1 MLFPVYPPATT
12 LERMA
17 RLAGTDR
24 TRNVLANVCSF
35 LLLTALNLS
44 ICWRLFK
51 VEFTN
56 HFSSIEGSFIGIARY
71 ISRHWGDFSWW
82 PLWHCGMPYQN
93 TYVPLLH
100 IVVAAT
106 SSIGHLPPARAY
118 HAVVGLIYAF
128 GPGTLYLMMTRL
140 DASRPA
146 AFVAAVLYSVFSPSS
161 FLMPRVAGDLGG
173 FWSAR
178 RLQVLT
184 VYGEG
189 PHVSC
194 MTVLPLVILAL
205 QVAIETKTRRAF
217 ALAAIAIALVFTIN
231 VPGTMAT
238 GLAVFCWICAQPAGR
253 RLSAW
258 KLAAGASLFAYCL
271 ACFAIPPSS
280 LATVGGN
287 IGSMHPGFSISL
299 KYGPVLLALVLGAV
313 AAAGYWLTR
322 TGLSLAVRFAILF
335 SGLLVPLSATADVER
350 FELLPQVGRLH
361 LEAEMGVC
369 ILLGCAAWWIYRRLP
384 WQVRPIL
391 LALFLALTIVQ
402 TRHYRARA
410 RRDLDNVDLEKRSE
424 FTTARWLD
432 RNLGGG
438 RVYAMG
444 STGFWLNAFT
454 DTPQLIGCCDQG
466 LSMPVLNQ
474 IPYPIN
480 AQVAKEDTVRA
491 GVWLRALGVRAIVV
505 NGPASTDEYKDI
517 KAPERFRAVFP
528 ALHEENGDTV
538 YSVLPAASSLAHVL
552 RPGDQVPTTKSRDV
566 AFADVSRYADAIAN
580 EPRATTFMWLRS
592 GRARIHAKLHRD
604 DLLSVQVAW
613 FPGWT
618 ASVGSARKSISQDGL
633 GFILIHPECE
643 GDCEITL
650 AWHGPPDLPFAQALS
665 LLAVAAA
672 LFAIFYRDGAAG
684 ATRFRRAIHN

>member
-1 MLFPVYPPATT
+1 MQ
-12 LERMA
+12 
-17 RLAGTDR
+17 RLAAGTDR
-24 TRNVLANVCSF
+24 TRNVLADACAF

-56 HFSSIEGSFIGIARY
+56 HFSSIEGSFIAIARY

-106 SSIGHLPPARAY
+106 SSIAHLPPARAY
-118 HAVVGLIYAF
+118 HAVVGLIYAL
-128 GPGTLYLMMTRL
+128 GAGTLFLMTTRL
-140 DASRPA
+140 GASRPA

-161 FLMPRVAGDLGG
+161 FLMPGVAGDLGG
-173 FWSAR
+173 FFSAR

-194 MTVLPLVILAL
+194 MTLLPIVILAL
-205 QVAIETKTRRAF
+205 QVALEKGTRRAF
-217 ALAAIAIALVFTIN
+217 AFAAIPIALVFAMN

-238 GLAVFCWICAQPAGR
+238 GVAVFCWICVQPASR

-258 KLAAGASLFAYCL
+258 KIAAGASLFAYFL
-271 ACFAIPPSS
+271 ASFAIPPSS

-287 IGSMHPGFSISL
+287 VGSMHPGFSTSL
-299 KYGPVLLALVLGAV
+299 KYGPVPLAFVLGAV
-313 AAAGYWLTR
+313 AALGYWLAR
-322 TGLSLAVRFAILF
+322 TPLSLPARFAILF
-335 SGLLVPLSATADVER
+335 SGLLVPLSATASVDR

-369 ILLGCAAWWIYRRLP
+369 ILLGCAGWWIYRHLP
-384 WQVRPIL
+384 WQARPIL
-391 LALFLALTIVQ
+391 LALFLAFTVRQ
-402 TRHYRARA
+402 TRHYRVRA
-410 RRDLDNVDLEKRSE
+410 RMDLDNVKLEKRSE

-444 STGFWLNAFT
+444 STAFWLNAFT

-466 LSMPVLNQ
+466 LSMPVLSQ

-480 AQVAKEDTVRA
+480 AQVTKEDTVRA

-517 KAPERFRAVFP
+517 KAPERFRDVFP
-528 ALHEENGDTV
+528 ALQEENGDTV
-538 YSVLPAASSLAHVL
+538 YAVLPAASSLAHVL
-552 RPGDQVPTTKSRDV
+552 RPGDQVPITNSRDV
-566 AFADVSRYADAIAN
+566 PFADVSRYADAIAN
-580 EPRATTFMWLRS
+580 ESRAVAFTWLGS
-592 GRARIHAKLHRD
+592 GRARIRAQLHPD

-618 ASVGSARKSISQDGL
+618 ASVGTVRKSIVHDGL
-633 GFILIHPECE
+633 GFILLRPECE
-643 GDCEITL
+643 GDCEVTL
-650 AWHGPPDLPFAQALS
+650 SWSGPPDLPFAQGLS
-665 LLAVAAA
+665 VLAAVAA
-672 LFAIFYRDGAAG
+672 LFAIFYRGGAAG